1 MKRGS
6 SLMSKSS
13 LTWLEEDFLSHFC
26 TVASLKPCHFFTEFD
41 IKEAAGNLCESLFES
56 RLQTLTSTRSSCSW
70 PKHLWRHQQSPHLY
84 TISHNFVDVFVTML
98 SKYLSIFVTIC
109 SWPSI
114 SDVISIVLIWTSLL
128 LPQWHLIVNISHYI
142 VKMYV
147 TICQNICQNIC
158 QRSY

>member
-13 LTWLEEDFLSHFC
+13 LTWLEEDFLLHFC
-26 TVASLKPCHFFTEFD
+26 TVASLKPCHFFYWVC
-41 IKEAAGNLCESLFES
+41 IRNLCESLFES

-70 PKHLWRHQQSPHLY
+70 PKHLWRHQHTPHLY
-84 TISHNFVDVFVTML
+84 TSSHNFVDVFVTML
-98 SKYLSIFVTIC
+98 SKYWSIFVTIC
-109 SWPSI
+109 IWPSI

-128 LPQWHLIVNISHYI
+128 VSQWLLIVNISHYV
-142 VKMYV
+142 VKIHV
-147 TICQNICQNIC
+147 TICRNIC

>member
-13 LTWLEEDFLSHFC
+13 LTWLEEDFLLHFY

-41 IKEAAGNLCESLFES
+41 IEEAAGNLCESLFES

-70 PKHLWRHQQSPHLY
+70 PKHLWRHQHSPHLY
-84 TISHNFVDVFVTML
+84 TSSHNFVDVFVTML
-98 SKYLSIFVTIC
+98 SKYWSIFVIIC

-114 SDVISIVLIWTSLL
+114 SDVISIVLIWTSLHVS
-128 LPQWHLIVNISHYI
+128 QWLLIVNISHYV
-142 VKMYV
+142 VKIHV
-147 TICQNICQNIC
+147 TICRNIC